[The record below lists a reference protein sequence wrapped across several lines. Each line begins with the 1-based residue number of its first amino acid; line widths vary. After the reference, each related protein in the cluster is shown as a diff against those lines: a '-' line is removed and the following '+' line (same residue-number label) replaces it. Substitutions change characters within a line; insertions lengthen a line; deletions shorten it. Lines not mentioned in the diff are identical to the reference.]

1 MAASE
6 LPQDLE
12 LTPLNG
18 DGQTVSQWLSM
29 FHLLIVV
36 LDPFTVQSSAILD
49 TASRILAT
57 FRGADVRTAFLCT
70 ADSEDTKR
78 YLGPLTEQFL
88 TFADADRAVV
98 SAMELDELPALVV
111 VNQAG
116 QLEGVAEG
124 WNPDA
129 WQGVTDDLAEIMAWT
144 GPLLPEAGDPPA
156 FAGSR
161 ANG

>member
-36 LDPFTVQSSAILD
+36 LDPYTVQSSAILD
-49 TASRILAT
+49 TSARVLAT
-57 FRGADVRTAFLCT
+57 FRGADARAAFLCT
-70 ADSEDTKR
+70 ADDKDTKQ
-78 YLGPLTEQFL
+78 YLGPLADQFL
-88 TFADADRAVV
+88 SFADPDRTVV
-98 SAMELDELPALVV
+98 SAMELAELPALVV

-124 WNPDA
+124 WDPDA
-129 WQGVTDDLAEIMAWT
+129 WQSITDDLAEIMAWT

-156 FAGSR
+156 FA
-161 ANG
+161 